1 MSNLADFNPVRAL
14 NSARV
19 RGWFYQGL
27 VLAGAVAIGWYL
39 VSNTLIN
46 LSKRGVATG
55 FGFLNREAGFEIGES
70 ILNYAASDTYL
81 WALTAGLLNTLK
93 VSIAGVVLATV
104 LGVLIGVARLSSNWL
119 VARFAT
125 GYVEAVRN
133 VPLLL
138 QLVVWYTIMNR
149 LPPPREALNP
159 LPGIFLSNRGLKF
172 PALVEHSGHGLIA
185 LSVLAAIAGALFL
198 VRYGRK
204 RREETGRPFAT
215 VPAVL
220 AALVVPPVAAFLVT
234 GAPLALDL
242 PVLEGFNFSGGAA
255 VSPEF
260 TALFIGLSVYT
271 AGFIAEIVRSGI
283 LAVPHGQTEAGL
295 ALGLSPV
302 QILRLVILPQA
313 LRVIVPPLTSQY
325 LNLTKNSSLAVAIG
339 YPDLVS
345 VTNTSAN
352 QTGQVVEAVAM
363 MMLVYLIISLAIA
376 GFMGWYNRRV
386 ALVTR

>member
-1 MSNLADFNPVRAL
+1 MSKLVQAL

-19 RGWFYQGL
+19 RGWLYQALFVSGT
-27 VLAGAVAIGWYL
+27 LAVGWYL
-39 VSNTLIN
+39 VSNTLTN
-46 LSKRGVATG
+46 LGKRGVATG
-55 FGFLNREAGFEIGES
+55 FGFLEREAGFEIGES
-70 ILNYAASDTYL
+70 LLTYAASDTYL
-81 WALTAGLLNTLK
+81 KALVVGLLNTLT
-93 VSIAGVVLATV
+93 VSAGAVILASI
-104 LGVLIGVARLSSNWL
+104 LGVAVGVARLSSNWM
-119 VARFAT
+119 VGRFAAVF
-125 GYVEAVRN
+125 VETVRN

-149 LPPPREALNP
+149 LPSPREAIEV
-159 LPGIFLSNRGLKF
+159 LPHIFLSNRGLKYPVF
-172 PALVEHSGHGLIA
+172 VEHAGHGWAFLA
-185 LSVLAAIAGALFL
+185 LLLGIAGAIAV
-198 VRYGRK
+198 VRYGR
-204 RREETGRPFAT
+204 RHREATGKPFPT
-215 VPAVL
+215 LP
-220 AALVVPPVAAFLVT
+220 AALASIVLPPVAVFLAS
-234 GAPLALDL
+234 GAPFAFDV
-242 PVLEGFNFSGGAA
+242 PVMAGFNFEGGSS

-260 TALFIGLSVYT
+260 TALLIGLSVYT

-295 ALGLSPV
+295 ALGLSPAK
-302 QILRLVILPQA
+302 ILRLIILPQA

-363 MMLVYLIISLAIA
+363 MMVVYLVISLAIA
-376 GFMGWYNRRV
+376 GFMNWYNRKV

>member
-1 MSNLADFNPVRAL
+1 MSKLVQAL

-19 RGWFYQGL
+19 RGWLYQASFL
-27 VLAGAVAIGWYL
+27 FATLALGWYL
-39 VSNTLIN
+39 VSNTLTN
-46 LSKRGVATG
+46 LGTRGVATG
-55 FGFLNREAGFEIGES
+55 FGFLEREAGFEIGES
-70 ILNYAASDTYL
+70 LVGYAASDTYL
-81 WALTAGLLNTLK
+81 KALVVGLLNTLT
-93 VSIAGVVLATV
+93 VSAAAVVLASI
-104 LGVLIGVARLSSNWL
+104 LGVAIGVARLSSNWM
-119 VARFAT
+119 VRRFAAVF
-125 GYVEAVRN
+125 VETVRN

-149 LPPPREALNP
+149 LPSPREAVEVVP
-159 LPGIFLSNRGLKF
+159 HVFLSNRGLKF
-172 PALVEHSGHGLIA
+172 PVFVEHAGHGWAFLALVLGIA
-185 LSVLAAIAGALFL
+185 AAFAV
-198 VRYGRK
+198 VRYGR
-204 RREETGRPFAT
+204 RHRETTGKPFPT
-215 VPAVL
+215 LPAAL
-220 AALVVPPVAAFLVT
+220 AAIVLPPVAVFLIS
-234 GAPLALDL
+234 GAPFTFDV
-242 PVLEGFNFSGGAA
+242 PVLTGFNFEGGAS

-260 TALFIGLSVYT
+260 TALLIGLSVYT

-295 ALGLSPV
+295 ALGLSPAH
-302 QILRLVILPQA
+302 ILRLVILPQA

-363 MMLVYLIISLAIA
+363 MMLVYLVISLCIA
-376 GFMGWYNRRV
+376 GFMNWYNQKL

>member
-1 MSNLADFNPVRAL
+1 MSKLVQAL

-19 RGWFYQGL
+19 RGWLYQALFVSGT
-27 VLAGAVAIGWYL
+27 LAVGWYL
-39 VSNTLIN
+39 VSNTLTN
-46 LSKRGVATG
+46 LGKRGVATG
-55 FGFLNREAGFEIGES
+55 FGFLKREAGFEIGES
-70 ILNYAASDTYL
+70 LLTYAASDTYL
-81 WALTAGLLNTLK
+81 KALVVGLLNTLT
-93 VSIAGVVLATV
+93 VSAGAVILASI
-104 LGVLIGVARLSSNWL
+104 LGVAVGVARLSSNWM
-119 VARFAT
+119 VGRFAAVF
-125 GYVEAVRN
+125 VETVRN

-149 LPPPREALNP
+149 LPSPREAIEV
-159 LPGIFLSNRGLKF
+159 LPHIFLSNRGLKYPVF
-172 PALVEHSGHGLIA
+172 VEHAGHGWAFLA
-185 LSVLAAIAGALFL
+185 LLLGIAGAIAV
-198 VRYGRK
+198 VRYGR
-204 RREETGRPFAT
+204 RHREATGKPFPTLPAALTSIVLPPVVVFLASGAPFAFD
-215 VPAVL
+215 VPVMA
-220 AALVVPPVAAFLVT
+220 
-234 GAPLALDL
+234 
-242 PVLEGFNFSGGAA
+242 GFNFEGGSS

-260 TALFIGLSVYT
+260 TALLIGLSVYT

-295 ALGLSPV
+295 ALGLSPAK
-302 QILRLVILPQA
+302 ILRLIILPQA

-363 MMLVYLIISLAIA
+363 MMVVYLVISLAIA
-376 GFMGWYNRRV
+376 GFMNWYNRKV

>member
-1 MSNLADFNPVRAL
+1 MSKLVQAL

-19 RGWFYQGL
+19 RGWLYQALFVSGT
-27 VLAGAVAIGWYL
+27 LAVGWYL
-39 VSNTLIN
+39 VSNTLTN

-70 ILNYAASDTYL
+70 LLTYAASDTYL
-81 WALTAGLLNTLK
+81 KAMIVGLLNTLT
-93 VSIAGVVLATV
+93 VSAVAVIFASI
-104 LGVLIGVARLSSNWL
+104 LGVAIGVARLSSNWM
-119 VARFAT
+119 VGRFAAVF
-125 GYVEAVRN
+125 VETVRN

-149 LPPPREALNP
+149 LPSPREALEVVP
-159 LPGIFLSNRGLKF
+159 HVFLSNRGLKYPTF
-172 PALVEHSGHGLIA
+172 VEHAGHGWAFLALI
-185 LSVLAAIAGALFL
+185 LGIIGAIL
-198 VRYGRK
+198 VVRHGRK
-204 RREETGRPFAT
+204 HREATGKPFPTLPVA
-215 VPAVL
+215 L
-220 AALVVPPVAAFLVT
+220 ASVILPPVAVFVAS
-234 GAPLALDL
+234 GAPFAFDL
-242 PVLEGFNFSGGAA
+242 PVLTGFNFEGGAS

-260 TALFIGLSVYT
+260 TALLIGLSVYT

-295 ALGLSPV
+295 ALGLSPAH
-302 QILRLVILPQA
+302 ILRLIILPQA

-363 MMLVYLIISLAIA
+363 MMVVYLVISLCIA
-376 GFMGWYNRRV
+376 GFMNWYNRKV

>member
-1 MSNLADFNPVRAL
+1 MSKLVQAL

-19 RGWFYQGL
+19 RGWLYQAL
-27 VLAGAVAIGWYL
+27 FVSATLAVGWYL
-39 VSNTLIN
+39 VSNTLTN
-46 LSKRGVATG
+46 LGKRGVATG
-55 FGFLNREAGFEIGES
+55 FGFLQREAGFEIGES
-70 ILNYAASDTYL
+70 LLSYAASDTYL
-81 WALTAGLLNTLK
+81 KALVVGLLNTLT
-93 VSIAGVVLATV
+93 VSVAAVILATV
-104 LGVLIGVARLSSNWL
+104 LGVAIGVARLSSNWM
-119 VARFAT
+119 VGRFAT
-125 GYVEAVRN
+125 AYVETIRN

-149 LPPPREALNP
+149 LPSPRDAVEI
-159 LPGIFLSNRGLKF
+159 LPHIFLSNRGLKY
-172 PALVEHSGHGLIA
+172 PTLVDHPGHGWAFLALI
-185 LSVLAAIAGALFL
+185 LGAAAAVAV
-198 VRYGRK
+198 VRYGR
-204 RREETGRPFAT
+204 RHRETTGRPFPTLPA
-215 VPAVL
+215 VVAAVL
-220 AALVVPPVAAFLVT
+220 APPLAVLLIS
-234 GAPLALDL
+234 GAPLTCDI
-242 PVLEGFNFSGGAA
+242 PVLAGFNFEGGAS

-260 TALFIGLSVYT
+260 TALLVGLSVYT

-295 ALGLSPV
+295 ALGLAPG

-363 MMLVYLIISLAIA
+363 MMVVYLVISLAIA
-376 GFMGWYNRRV
+376 GFMNWYNRKL

>member
-1 MSNLADFNPVRAL
+1 MTNLIRAL

-19 RGWFYQGL
+19 RGWLYQGL
-27 VLAGAVAIGWYL
+27 FLAGALAVAWYL
-39 VSNTLIN
+39 VSNTLTN
-46 LSKRGVATG
+46 LANRGVATG
-55 FGFLNREAGFEIGES
+55 FGFLEREAGFEIGES
-70 ILNYAASDTYL
+70 LMSYAASDTYL
-81 WALTAGLLNTLK
+81 RALVVGLLNTLS
-93 VSIAGVVLATV
+93 VSAAAVVLATV
-104 LGVLIGVARLSSNWL
+104 LGVAVGVARLSSNWM
-119 VARFAT
+119 VGRFAAVF
-125 GYVEAVRN
+125 VETVRN

-149 LPPPREALNP
+149 LPSPREALEVVP
-159 LPGIFLSNRGLKF
+159 HVFLSNRGMKF
-172 PALVEHSGHGLIA
+172 PVLAEHPGHGWAFLALLAGIA
-185 LSVLAAIAGALFL
+185 AAVAI
-198 VRYGRK
+198 VRYARR
-204 RREETGRPFAT
+204 RREATGKPFPT
-215 VPAVL
+215 LPAAVAAVVL
-220 AALVVPPVAAFLVT
+220 PPVAVFVAT
-234 GAPLALDL
+234 GAPLAFDVPALT
-242 PVLEGFNFSGGAA
+242 GFNFEGGG
-255 VSPEF
+255 SITPEF
-260 TALFIGLSVYT
+260 TALLIGLSVYT

-363 MMLVYLIISLAIA
+363 MMAVYLVISLCIA
-376 GFMGWYNRRV
+376 GFMNWYNRRV